1 MNSNNWCDVCQE
13 ACYEHPTMCST
24 CGTTLI
30 APPSDATTTTRDS
43 NAIRDSDI
51 SEQLLNEM
59 RQASRDLGNILG
71 NLRGQVQDLDVL
83 TRDILQEQE
92 NRENTDNLPQEV
104 WDPQHATSGPAF
116 RPTSEEALNKIPRF
130 VLNDQSTLFR
140 QATLQVTTSNDLA
153 AAAAPSCCLL
163 STAPVASK
171 VGSIPLAVSSLA
183 STAAKTNGTTIAAT
197 LKNNGHKFD
206 CVLGEFGPAGEYVF
220 KMGTT
225 SLVLASPVTGKGG
238 FDSETKAR
246 ISLLSNSNNNKT
258 NTAARGDDSSGKTV
272 IVFMQRGDGLTY
284 VQKARMAQEAGAA
297 AVIIGNNTSTPW
309 PYVMKDSKG
318 ESKKPGQS
326 ISIPVAMIKEVYAQE
341 IIRMFEIQKQ
351 MALEFQQRSQPQPP
365 IPKQIV
371 VANEKQL
378 QQQKKPKQLTS
389 SAEKN
394 KLRQEEDEHD
404 DRFTN
409 QHNFVHLSCDLTIT
423 EQSCDCSVCCEQL
436 QNSETVIQL
445 PGCGHIFHEACAL
458 VWLKAHNTCPYCRR
472 ELPTDDPEYERERRQ
487 RQQQQQQRTNSE
499 SSNRENENHNGAS
512 FYG

>member
-1 MNSNNWCDVCQE
+1 
-13 ACYEHPTMCST
+13 MCST
-24 CGTTLI
+24 CGTTLV
-30 APPSDATTTTRDS
+30 APPSDATTTTNS
-43 NAIRDSDI
+43 NAIRDRDI

-92 NRENTDNLPQEV
+92 NRENTDNLPREV
-104 WDPQHATSGPAF
+104 WDPQHATSGPRF
-116 RPTSEEALNKIPRF
+116 RPTSEDALKKIPRF

-140 QATLQVTTSNDLA
+140 QATLQVTTTTDL

-171 VGSIPLAVSSLA
+171 AGSIPLPLAASSVA
-183 STAAKTNGTTIAAT
+183 STAAKTNGNTIAAT
-197 LKNNGHKFD
+197 LKNNAHKFD
-206 CVLGEFGPAGEYVF
+206 CVLGEFGPAGEFVF

-246 ISLLSNSNNNKT
+246 ISLLSNNNKT
-258 NTAARGDDSSGKTV
+258 NAAVGGNDSSGKAV

-341 IIRMFEIQKQ
+341 IIRVFETQKQ
-351 MALEFQQRSQPQPP
+351 IALEFQQRSQPQPP

-371 VANEKQL
+371 VANEKQ
-378 QQQKKPKQLTS
+378 QKKQKKFIS
-389 SAEKN
+389 SAEKIEM
-394 KLRQEEDEHD
+394 RQEKDEHN
-404 DRFTN
+404 DRSAN
-409 QHNFVHLSCDLTIT
+409 QHNLFHLSCDLTIT

-445 PGCGHIFHEACAL
+445 PGCGHVFHEACAL
-458 VWLKAHNTCPYCRR
+458 VWLKSHNTCPYCRR

-487 RQQQQQQRTNSE
+487 RQQHQQRTNSE
-499 SSNRENENHNGAS
+499 SRNSSNRENENHNGAS